1 MFRTNSKK
9 PNGII
14 TLFVKTYDNT
24 RLRNL
29 NNLRF
34 DIDAPVNMTSE
45 FVTIAFHDNNQ
56 DSVYITVNG
65 TVVVKVEYSNLGSW
79 EDELGFVDN
88 IVYEDYTDPTA
99 GSIPENPET
108 PNDPEVPN
116 PGTGDFGIIAV
127 AFATVSAFSLK
138 RKKIR

>member
-34 DIDAPVNMTSE
+34 DIDAPINMTSE

-65 TVVVKVEYSNLGSW
+65 T
-79 EDELGFVDN
+79 
-88 IVYEDYTDPTA
+88 YEDYTDPTA